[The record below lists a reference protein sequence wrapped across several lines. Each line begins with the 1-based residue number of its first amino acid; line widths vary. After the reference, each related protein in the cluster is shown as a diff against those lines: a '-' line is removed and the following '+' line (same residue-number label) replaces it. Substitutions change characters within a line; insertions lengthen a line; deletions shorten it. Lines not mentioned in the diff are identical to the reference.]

1 MKYVK
6 QFLIILLISLIGEGL
21 RAVLP
26 FPVPASIYGMI
37 LMFAGLL
44 TGIIKLDHVKETG
57 KFLIEIMPVMFIPA
71 GVGLMASWNILKPI
85 LLPAV
90 IITVVVLADVMVI
103 SGRVAQ
109 AMIRRGK
116 KKDKAAE
123 QGLQDPERQV

>member
-71 GVGLMASWNILKPI
+71 GVGLMASWNVLKPI

-90 IITVVVLADVMVI
+90 IITVVVLVDVMVV

-109 AMIRRGK
+109 AIIRHGK
-116 KKDKAAE
+116 KAGKIAE
-123 QGLQDPERQV
+123 QSLQNSERQV

>member
-26 FPVPASIYGMI
+26 FPVPASIYGMV
-37 LMFAGLL
+37 LMFIGLL
-44 TGIIKLDHVKETG
+44 TGIIKLNHVKETG

-71 GVGLMASWNILKPI
+71 GVGLMASWNVLKPI

-90 IITVVVLADVMVI
+90 IITVVVLVDVMVI

-109 AMIRRGK
+109 AIIRHGK
-116 KKDKAAE
+116 KADKTAK
-123 QGLQDPERQV
+123 QSLQDPERQV